1 MASYPGAGECAR
13 ATLGASPS
21 PACRAFLADRP
32 WSAAFVSWVL
42 VQARLPG
49 FRPSTGHLD
58 YVRDAWQRDDNAY
71 ALADPD
77 REAPAAGDLLCFVRG
92 NGGRLGYDGLKA
104 FLKAGLVTEA
114 ELASVP
120 LALKRWAL
128 WPYRLGYV
136 WTIAAVVWAVWRSWC
151 DIPID

>member
-1 MASYPGAGECAR
+1 MSF
-13 ATLGASPS
+13 
-21 PACRAFLADRP
+21 FLAYTIV
-32 WSAAFVSWVL
+32 WFVGMLVL
-42 VQARLPG
+42 VGLMLFAEYTKLDELESYFSENEKVCRHKRFWKKNQRL
-49 FRPSTGHLD
+49 
-58 YVRDAWQRDDNAY
+58 
-71 ALADPD
+71 D
-77 REAPAAGDLLCFVRG
+77 RFHRM
-92 NGGRLGYDGLKA
+92 GLMIDILSMPKA